1 MAKIDS
7 QPIASG
13 GRGLGPHRRCFR
25 SKRCLA
31 FFGIMFFWIDSGRR
45 TGQVGERDRE
55 TFEKLLSGYTQA
67 ACLGLSGTAMLLEK
81 LGRAL

>member
-13 GRGLGPHRRCFR
+13 EQGLGPHRRCFR

-31 FFGIMFFWIDSGRR
+31 FFGIMFFRLI
-45 TGQVGERDRE
+45 QEGEQGKLEKGDRE
-55 TFEKLLSGYTQA
+55 TFENLLSGCTQA
-67 ACLGLSGTAMLLEK
+67 ACLGLSGTTMLLEK